1 MIKMNKL
8 RLKIK
13 ERLSDIMDW
22 MEYGM
27 RCLYGRP
34 SMMKQFIIVLIF
46 GSFLSVISIYS
57 IVSSI
62 YNMGKTDAQKEFME
76 IKHAGHL
83 ELHQSTPP
91 QPPKGGEKSPSGDL
105 GVVKN

>member
-13 ERLSDIMDW
+13 ERMSDWMDW
-22 MEYGM
+22 MEEGM
-27 RCLYGRP
+27 RRLYGKP
-34 SMMKQFIIVLIF
+34 SMMKQFVIVLIL
-46 GSFLSVISIYS
+46 GSALSVFSIYS

-62 YNMGKTDAQKEFME
+62 YNMGRSSAQKEFME

-83 ELHQSTPP
+83 ELYPL
-91 QPPKGGEKSPSGDL
+91 PPKGGEKSLSGDS
-105 GVVKN
+105 VAVEN